1 MWRER
6 YRGPGVFK
14 AVRRPRSIYLIAIV
28 FAGALTITLTV
39 CGPTG
44 PSVVA
49 QKAWV
54 DAAPAG
60 DTAVVSM
67 TLVNHDAHPVDIVD
81 VLSSSARSV
90 AIFQHVRV
98 GDTVRTNLIRQL
110 AIPAGTSST
119 FAPPG
124 PHVMLAGLQHELREG
139 DHVRVTVIL
148 ADGRPVDVDA
158 IVKPAAQIMATQRA
172 SLPLATR

>member
-1 MWRER
+1 MT
-6 YRGPGVFK
+6 
-14 AVRRPRSIYLIAIV
+14 AVRRPRSIYLVVIV
-28 FAGALTITLTV
+28 FAGALATLTV
-39 CGPTG
+39 CGPSR
-44 PSVVA
+44 PSIVA

-54 DAAPAG
+54 NAAPAG

-67 TLVNHDAHPVDIVD
+67 TLTNHDAQAVDIVD

-90 AIFQHVRV
+90 AIFQHERV
-98 GDTVRTNLIRQL
+98 GDTIRTNLVRQL
-110 AIPAGTSST
+110 AIPAGGSST

-148 ADGRPVDVDA
+148 ADGRPIDVDA
-158 IVKPAAQIMATQRA
+158 IVKPAGQIMATQPA
-172 SLPLATR
+172 AEPLATR

>member
-6 YRGPGVFK
+6 YRWPGVLK

-28 FAGALTITLTV
+28 FAGALATLTV
-39 CGPTG
+39 CGPSRS
-44 PSVVA
+44 SVVA

-54 DAAPAG
+54 NPAPVG

-67 TLVNHDAHPVDIVD
+67 TLTNNDARPVNIVD

-98 GDTVRTNLIRQL
+98 GDTIRTDLVRQL
-110 AIPAGTSST
+110 AIPAGSSST

-124 PHVMLAGLQHELREG
+124 PHVMLAGLQRDLREG

-148 ADGRPVDVDA
+148 ADGQPVDVDA
-158 IVKPAAQIMATQRA
+158 VVRRDAQVMATQA
-172 SLPLATR
+172 PAQPLATR